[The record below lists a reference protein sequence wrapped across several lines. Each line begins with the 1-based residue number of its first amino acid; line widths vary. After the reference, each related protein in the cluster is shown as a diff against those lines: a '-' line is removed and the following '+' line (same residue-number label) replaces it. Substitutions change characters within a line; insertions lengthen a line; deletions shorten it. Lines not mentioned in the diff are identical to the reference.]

1 MTTNYFY
8 KNTKSKFL
16 EISGQDSVPFI
27 QNLITND
34 INKCKENHFVYS
46 CLLTPQGK
54 FFADFFIFKN
64 KEKYFFE
71 VNDIFYE
78 NFLNKLN
85 MYKLRSNI
93 NIEEIKLFYSF
104 IIFGELEINNH
115 YEILNFDPRNNNIGK
130 KLIQYDPLI
139 KFNEK
144 IIEIDEKKYHEILIK
159 NKVPYSP
166 FDLQENKSL
175 LLENNFDNIN
185 AISWNKGCFVGQ
197 EITARMKYR
206 ALLKKQLYALELISG
221 KINIGDK
228 IIEKGIVLGEVI
240 SKANQYIFCI
250 LKIELVRE
258 KSEKKALLDI
268 DSSTTLKFL

>member
-221 KINIGDK
+221 NINIGDK
-228 IIEKGIVLGEVI
+228 IVEKEVNLGQVI
-240 SKANQYIFCI
+240 SKANQYIFCM
-250 LKIELVRE
+250 LKIELVKE
-258 KSEKKALLDI
+258 KSKKKSLLEI
-268 DSSTTLKFL
+268 NSFATLKFL

>member
-185 AISWNKGCFVGQ
+185 AISWDKGCFVGQ

-221 KINIGDK
+221 NINIGDK
-228 IIEKGIVLGEVI
+228 IVEKEVNLGQVI
-240 SKANQYIFCI
+240 SKANQYIFCM
-250 LKIELVRE
+250 LKIELVKE
-258 KSEKKALLDI
+258 KSKKKALLEI
-268 DSSTTLKFL
+268 NSFATLKFL

>member
-1 MTTNYFY
+1 M
-8 KNTKSKFL
+8 K
-16 EISGQDSVPFI
+16 ISIIVTLKKAVLD
-27 QNLITND
+27 
-34 INKCKENHFVYS
+34 
-46 CLLTPQGK
+46 PQGK
-54 FFADFFIFKN
+54 VIKETLKNMNFKGID
-64 KEKYFFE
+64 EVRQGKYFE
-71 VNDIFYE
+71 
-78 NFLNKLN
+78 
-85 MYKLRSNI
+85 
-93 NIEEIKLFYSF
+93 
-104 IIFGELEINNH
+104 
-115 YEILNFDPRNNNIGK
+115 
-130 KLIQYDPLI
+130 
-139 KFNEK
+139 
-144 IIEIDEKKYHEILIK
+144 IEIDEKKYHEILIK

-228 IIEKGIVLGEVI
+228 IIEKGVVLGEVI

>member
-8 KNTKSKFL
+8 KNSKSKFL

-34 INKCKENHFVYS
+34 INQSKANHFLYS

-64 KEKYFFE
+64 KEKFVFE

-78 NFLNKLN
+78 NFLKKLN

-93 NIEEIKLFYSF
+93 NIEENKLFYSF
-104 IIFGELEINNH
+104 IIFGELKINNN
-115 YEILNFDPRNNNIGK
+115 YEILNLDPRNSNIGK

-139 KFNEK
+139 KFNEE
-144 IIEIDEKKYHEILIK
+144 IIEIDEKKYHEILIQ

-221 KINIGDK
+221 NINIGDK
-228 IIEKGIVLGEVI
+228 IIENEIILGEVI

-250 LKIELVRE
+250 LKIELVKE
-258 KSEKKALLDI
+258 KSEKKALLEI

>member
-64 KEKYFFE
+64 KEKFVFE

-144 IIEIDEKKYHEILIK
+144 IIEIDEKKYHEILIQ

-228 IIEKGIVLGEVI
+228 IIEKGVVLGEVI

>member
-8 KNTKSKFL
+8 KNSKSKFL

-64 KEKYFFE
+64 KEKFVFE
-71 VNDIFYE
+71 VNDIFFE
-78 NFLNKLN
+78 NFLKKLN

-93 NIEEIKLFYSF
+93 NIEENKLFYSF
-104 IIFGELEINNH
+104 IIFGELKINNN
-115 YEILNFDPRNNNIGK
+115 YEILNLDPRNSNIGK

-139 KFNEK
+139 KFNEE
-144 IIEIDEKKYHEILIK
+144 IIEIDEKKYHEILIQ

-185 AISWNKGCFVGQ
+185 AISWDKGCFVGQ

-221 KINIGDK
+221 NINIGDK
-228 IIEKGIVLGEVI
+228 IIENEVNLGEVI

-250 LKIELVRE
+250 LKIELVKE
-258 KSEKKALLDI
+258 KSEKKALLEI

>member
-228 IIEKGIVLGEVI
+228 IIEKGVALGEVI

>member
-64 KEKYFFE
+64 KEEYFFE

-228 IIEKGIVLGEVI
+228 IIEKGVVLGEVI

>member
-228 IIEKGIVLGEVI
+228 IIEKGVVLGKVI

>member
-221 KINIGDK
+221 NINVGDK
-228 IIEKGIVLGEVI
+228 IMEKEVNLGEVI
-240 SKANQYIFCI
+240 SKANQYIFCM
-250 LKIELVRE
+250 LKIELVKE
-258 KSEKKALLDI
+258 KSEKKSLLEI
-268 DSSTTLKFL
+268 NSFATLKFL

>member
-104 IIFGELEINNH
+104 IIFGELKINNH

-228 IIEKGIVLGEVI
+228 IIEKGVVLGEVI

>member
-228 IIEKGIVLGEVI
+228 IIEKEVVLGEVI

>member
-221 KINIGDK
+221 NINIGDK
-228 IIEKGIVLGEVI
+228 IIEKEVNLGEVI
-240 SKANQYIFCI
+240 SKANQYIFCM
-250 LKIELVRE
+250 LKIELVKE
-258 KSEKKALLDI
+258 KSKKKELLEI
-268 DSSTTLKFL
+268 NSFATLKFL

>member
-206 ALLKKQLYALELISG
+206 ALLKKQLYALELIAG

-228 IIEKGIVLGEVI
+228 IIEKGVVLGEVI

>member
-93 NIEEIKLFYSF
+93 NIEEIKRFYSF

-228 IIEKGIVLGEVI
+228 IIEKGVVLGEVI

>member
-185 AISWNKGCFVGQ
+185 AIAWNKGCFVGQ

-228 IIEKGIVLGEVI
+228 IIEKGVVLGEVI

>member
-228 IIEKGIVLGEVI
+228 IIEKGVVLGEVI

-258 KSEKKALLDI
+258 KSEKKTLLDI

>member
-8 KNTKSKFL
+8 KNSKSKFL

-34 INKCKENHFVYS
+34 INKCKENNFVYS

-78 NFLNKLN
+78 NFLKKLN

-228 IIEKGIVLGEVI
+228 IIEKGVVLGEVI

>member
-228 IIEKGIVLGEVI
+228 IIEKGVVLGEVI

-268 DSSTTLKFL
+268 DSSTILKFL

>member
-34 INKCKENHFVYS
+34 INKSKANHFLYS

-64 KEKYFFE
+64 KEKFVFE
-71 VNDIFYE
+71 VNDIFFE
-78 NFLNKLN
+78 NFLKKLN

-93 NIEEIKLFYSF
+93 NIEENKLFYSS
-104 IIFGELEINNH
+104 IILGELKINNN

-130 KLIQYDPLI
+130 RLIQYDPLI
-139 KFNEK
+139 KFNEE
-144 IIEIDEKKYHEILIK
+144 IIEIDEKKYHEILIQ

-221 KINIGDK
+221 NINIGDK
-228 IIEKGIVLGEVI
+228 IIENEVNLGEVI

-250 LKIELVRE
+250 LKIELVKE
-258 KSEKKALLDI
+258 KSEKKALLKI

>member
-221 KINIGDK
+221 SINIGDK
-228 IIEKGIVLGEVI
+228 IKEKEVNLGEVI

-250 LKIELVRE
+250 LKIELVKE
-258 KSEKKALLDI
+258 KCKKKALI
-268 DSSTTLKFL
+268 EINSSATLKFL

>member
-8 KNTKSKFL
+8 KNSKSKFL

-34 INKCKENHFVYS
+34 INKCKENNFVYS

-228 IIEKGIVLGEVI
+228 IIEKGVVLGEVI

>member
-8 KNTKSKFL
+8 KNSKSKFL

-93 NIEEIKLFYSF
+93 KIEEIKLFYSF

-185 AISWNKGCFVGQ
+185 AISWNKGCFIGQ

-228 IIEKGIVLGEVI
+228 IIEKGVVLGEVI

>member
-8 KNTKSKFL
+8 KNSKSKFL

-104 IIFGELEINNH
+104 IIFGEFEINNH

-228 IIEKGIVLGEVI
+228 IIEKGVVLGEVI

>member
-228 IIEKGIVLGEVI
+228 IIEKGVVLGEVI
-240 SKANQYIFCI
+240 SKANQYIFSI

>member
-34 INKCKENHFVYS
+34 INKCKENNFVYS

-228 IIEKGIVLGEVI
+228 IIEKGVVLGEVI

>member
-8 KNTKSKFL
+8 KNSKSKFL

-34 INKCKENHFVYS
+34 INKCKTNDFLYS

-64 KEKYFFE
+64 NEKFVFE
-71 VNDIFYE
+71 LHDIFYE
-78 NFLNKLN
+78 NFLKKLN

-93 NIEEIKLFYSF
+93 NIEEIETLYSF
-104 IIFGELEINNH
+104 IIFGKLKTNKH
-115 YEILNFDPRNNNIGK
+115 YKILNLDPRNSNIGK
-130 KLIQYDPLI
+130 KLIQYDPSI
-139 KFNEK
+139 KFNEE
-144 IIEIDEKKYHEILIK
+144 IIEIDEKKYHEILIQ

-185 AISWNKGCFVGQ
+185 GISWNKGCFVGQ

-221 KINIGDK
+221 NINIGDK
-228 IIEKGIVLGEVI
+228 IIEKEVNLGEVI
-240 SKANQYIFCI
+240 SKANQYIFCM
-250 LKIELVRE
+250 LKIELVKE
-258 KSEKKALLDI
+258 KSKKKALLETN
-268 DSSTTLKFL
+268 SFVTLKFL

>member
-1 MTTNYFY
+1 
-8 KNTKSKFL
+8 
-16 EISGQDSVPFI
+16 
-27 QNLITND
+27 
-34 INKCKENHFVYS
+34 
-46 CLLTPQGK
+46 
-54 FFADFFIFKN
+54 
-64 KEKYFFE
+64 
-71 VNDIFYE
+71 
-78 NFLNKLN
+78 

-93 NIEEIKLFYSF
+93 NIEENKLFYSF
-104 IIFGELEINNH
+104 IIFGELKINNN
-115 YEILNFDPRNNNIGK
+115 YEILNLDPRNSNIGK

-139 KFNEK
+139 KFNEE
-144 IIEIDEKKYHEILIK
+144 IIEIDEKKYHEILIQ

-221 KINIGDK
+221 NINIGDK
-228 IIEKGIVLGEVI
+228 IIENEIILGEVI

-250 LKIELVRE
+250 LKIELVKE
-258 KSEKKALLDI
+258 KSEKKALLEI

>member
-228 IIEKGIVLGEVI
+228 IIEKGVVLGEVI

-258 KSEKKALLDI
+258 KSEKKALLEI
-268 DSSTTLKFL
+268 DSSRILKFL